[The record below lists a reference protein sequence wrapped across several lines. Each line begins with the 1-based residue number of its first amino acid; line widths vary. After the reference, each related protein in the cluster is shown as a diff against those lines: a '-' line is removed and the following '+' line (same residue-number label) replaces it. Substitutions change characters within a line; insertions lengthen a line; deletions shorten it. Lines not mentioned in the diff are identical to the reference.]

1 MAVGLLSAGLIV
13 PFARSATAENSVRRS
28 DQAVEIARLRLK
40 LYERVDYPLRLRHLR
55 TEIKLMEARVSSL
68 GRRVKESRRFYRS
81 PALFTTI
88 EKLQLSLLEAEL
100 VLKDLKHERTLLQ
113 SHNKD
118 ERRLRMLQIEI
129 AARPVR

>member
-68 GRRVKESRRFYRS
+68 GRRVKEARRFYRS